1 VTAPYVRQAGR
12 RGGLAA
18 RVAPVP
24 AAARTGTSSLA
35 ATIAGLPKRLRW
47 TLVFAAFFA
56 FAAGVI
62 SARLRIGQP
71 LIILG
76 VVGLFVQGER
86 LRWGTVTPLLALW
99 TAWCA
104 LGFFASEYPDAVSE
118 GLLQLSKLAV
128 ITLVGTN
135 ALRTRAQLRVF
146 SAFAL
151 FAFLLYPGRG
161 SLLNY
166 ITGAYVVAGSR
177 AVWNGVYSNPNDL
190 AAIAMLLLSIAAG
203 LAVSERNRWP
213 RLAAFATAAFLAFII
228 FITQS
233 RGALIALGVFV
244 LGVLWRAPK
253 RQRVRAA
260 VAVAVVGA
268 VVAAFAPS
276 SVWDRLSGLRNVTS
290 DDLSQVDAEGS
301 ATQRF
306 EIWKVA
312 RTIIAEHPVMG
323 VGVGAYPLEHGRVA
337 PRAEFLP
344 TARGRRD
351 THSTYFNVA
360 AETGL
365 PGLLMFGAIIA
376 ATLRYA
382 NGVRRRVEGWDP
394 AGAQQLLFLQLGM
407 ASYLVAGIWGS
418 YAKLNMLYM
427 YLVFVWCAAKA
438 LETGGAAPGARP
450 TPLPDR

>member
-56 FAAGVI
+56 FAGAVI

-76 VVGLFVQGER
+76 VIGLLLQGER

-99 TAWCA
+99 TAWCG
-104 LGFFASEYPDAVSE
+104 LGVFASEYPEAGSE
-118 GLLQLSKLAV
+118 GVLQLSKLAV
-128 ITLVGTN
+128 ITLVGAN

-161 SLLNY
+161 ALLNY
-166 ITGAYVVAGSR
+166 ITGAFVIAGSR

-190 AAIAMLLLSIAAG
+190 AAIAILLLSIAAG

-213 RLAAFATAAFLAFII
+213 RMAAFATAAFLAFII

-244 LGVLWRAPK
+244 VAVLWRAPK

-260 VAVAVVGA
+260 LATAAIGA
-268 VVAAFAPS
+268 VVIAFAPS
-276 SVWDRLSGLRNVTS
+276 SVWDRLSGLTNVSS
-290 DDLSQVDAEGS
+290 DDMSQVDAEGS

-312 RTIIAEHPVMG
+312 GTIIAEHPVTG
-323 VGVGAYPLEHGRVA
+323 VGIEAYPYEHARVA
-337 PRAEFLP
+337 LRPEFKF
-344 TARGRRD
+344 TARGNRD
-351 THSTYFNVA
+351 THSTYLNVA

-365 PGLLMFGAIIA
+365 IGFALFMSVIVVTVRRAE
-376 ATLRYA
+376 R
-382 NGVRRRVEGWDP
+382 VRRRAASVDP
-394 AGAQQLLFLQLGM
+394 GGAHQLLLLEFGM
-407 ASYLVAGIWGS
+407 LAYLVAGLWGS
-418 YAKLNMLYM
+418 YAKLNMLYLH
-427 YLVFVWCAAKA
+427 LVLLWCTAKA
-438 LETGGAAPGARP
+438 LETESVGGARP
-450 TPLPDR
+450 PTTGR